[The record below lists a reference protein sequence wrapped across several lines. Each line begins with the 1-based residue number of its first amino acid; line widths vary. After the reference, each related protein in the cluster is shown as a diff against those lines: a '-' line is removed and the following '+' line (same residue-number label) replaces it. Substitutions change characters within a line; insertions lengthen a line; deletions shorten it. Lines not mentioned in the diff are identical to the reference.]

1 MAYVIKGGVKMNKWM
16 ILGAWACLSAAAC
29 SNSGS
34 LDFTGVVNIEPG
46 NAAGTAFSGEFAI
59 VATVAATDC
68 TESDLKTPSAG
79 TAIPTDVTLTQ
90 ADGALTLTGLDV
102 GLRGALDFSNQF
114 ELGGADIVDR
124 GDGTRNIQRLMRVTG
139 SFTGKDTF
147 QATGEERLF
156 GELNYVAVDCT
167 ISWSITS
174 GIRRPA

>member
-16 ILGAWACLSAAAC
+16 ILGAWACLGAAAC

-46 NAAGTAFSGEFAI
+46 NAAGTAFSGDFAV

-68 TESDLKTPSAG
+68 TESDLKTPSQG

-90 ADGALTLTGLDV
+90 ADGVFTLTGLDV
-102 GLRGALDFSNQF
+102 ALRGALDFSNRF

-124 GDGTRNIQRLMRVTG
+124 GDGIQNIQRLMRVTG

-147 QATGEERLF
+147 QADGEERLF
-156 GELNYVAVDCT
+156 GQLNYQSVDCT
-167 ISWSITS
+167 ISWTIAS
-174 GIRRPA
+174 GIRKPA